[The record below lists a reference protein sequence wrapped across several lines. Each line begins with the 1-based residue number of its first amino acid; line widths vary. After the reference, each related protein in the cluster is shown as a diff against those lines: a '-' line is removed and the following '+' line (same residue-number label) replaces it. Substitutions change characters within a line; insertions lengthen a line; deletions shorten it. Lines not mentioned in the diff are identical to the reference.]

1 MTNKLRTWD
10 SKILSD
16 TYVVLQQIQAG
27 IEEITTKVGAQ
38 SLADLPNSMIPTE
51 NLYTITLC
59 YEAMFDKLL
68 EYDLLVTGN
77 KKPSSTIH

>member
-27 IEEITTKVGAQ
+27 IEEITTKVGAH

-51 NLYTITLC
+51 NLYAITLC
-59 YEAMFDKLL
+59 YEAMYDKLL